1 MHRTTLRYWICQIL
15 GWGGWTLLNLAFFYF
30 FLQDVYMKVGETRSR
45 LFAIL
50 FIQFF
55 WYIAATHLLRF
66 FLKKTG
72 WIKFTTDQVIAL
84 FISSVML
91 TGLLA
96 YYGAKTTAVITGTS
110 LVQYEK
116 NQSLKVAMA
125 KEKSLGLA
133 GTNYYLAQKENAKDS
148 LNFAALQNIKRTT
161 GWYRN
166 DQGLWNYE
174 EQHKGRFWWDII
186 FTFILI
192 ALWLLLYMIWHYVER
207 NRKDEVDRLNLEKT
221 VKELELKT
229 IKSHINPHFIFN
241 SLNSI
246 RALVDENPKRARTA
260 ITELSNILRSSLQ
273 VEKMETVSLQKELDI
288 VKDYLALEQMRF
300 EERLKVEMEIDEDTL
315 GQELPPMM
323 LQTLVENAIKHGI
336 SKRING
342 GTISIISR
350 FTDNDFELIV
360 QNSGNLEK
368 KSNEGFGIKSTRDRL
383 KFLCNGNAY
392 FKVEEIEGNKVQSK
406 IVMPVEYHKMK
417 SYQS

>member
-1 MHRTTLRYWICQIL
+1 MQKTTVRYWVCQVF
-15 GWGGWTLLNLAFFYF
+15 GWGGWTLLNLSFYYF
-30 FLQDVYMKVGETRSR
+30 FLHDSYWAAGQGERRTL
-45 LFAIL
+45 LFSIL

-66 FLKKTG
+66 FLKRSA
-72 WIKFTTDQVIAL
+72 WIKFATNKVIAL
-84 FISSVML
+84 FILGVL
-91 TGLLA
+91 FTGLLA
-96 YYGAKTTAVITGTS
+96 YYGAKTTALTTGYS

-116 NQSLKVAMA
+116 NQNLKDAIS
-125 KEKSLGLA
+125 KEQNHNLA
-133 GTNYYLAQKENAKDS
+133 GTSYYLAQKDNAKDS
-148 LNFAALQNIKRTT
+148 ANYSSFQKIKKST
-161 GWYRN
+161 GWYRDN
-166 DQGLWNYE
+166 NGTWQYE

-192 ALWLLLYMIWHYVER
+192 ALWLLLYMIWHYLER

-273 VEKMETVSLQKELDI
+273 VEKMETVPLHKELDI

-300 EERLKVEMEIDEDTL
+300 EERLKVEMDIDEDTL
-315 GQELPPMM
+315 NQPIPPMM

-336 SKRING
+336 SKMISG
-342 GTISIISR
+342 GTIKIISR
-350 FTDNDFELIV
+350 ITGKDFELIV
-360 QNSGNLEK
+360 QNTGSLK
-368 KSNEGFGIKSTRDRL
+368 KDTNEGFGIKSTRDRL
-383 KFLCNGNAY
+383 KFLFDGNAY
-392 FKVEEIEGNKVQSK
+392 FKVKEIEGGKVESK
-406 IVMPVEYHKMK
+406 IVIPVQH
-417 SYQS
+417 